1 MMDHRELLELATN
14 LPMGVL
20 EPAEEREL
28 EAHLRTG
35 CAECERVLRESAAA
49 LDALVRTLPPVTP
62 SPDLR
67 ARLLARV
74 QEDRPVARLRTPAAV
89 PRRPWLPY
97 ALAASVLV
105 AFALGVQ
112 VARQRSVLEAVRA
125 QGARQEQQLALA
137 NQRVAEQE
145 QQLAAAEQE
154 RTRLGAE
161 VSTLEGMVADLTA
174 QQTRVVALAGSGP
187 APAAAGRAYLDPES
201 RRLVLVVY
209 ELPPLPAGQSYQL
222 WVISEGEP
230 VSAGVFQLA
239 TAGATRYDTTAEAP
253 KLSGPLTI
261 AVTIEPEGGLPKPSG
276 PIVLAGS

>member
-14 LPMGVL
+14 LPMGIL
-20 EPAEEREL
+20 EPAEEREI
-28 EAHLRTG
+28 EAHLAAG
-35 CAECERVLRESAAA
+35 CAECERALRESAAT
-49 LDALVRTLPPVTP
+49 LDALVGSLPPVAP
-62 SPDLR
+62 PPDLR
-67 ARLLARV
+67 ARLLARAR
-74 QEDRPVARLRTPAAV
+74 EDRPIARISPIARA
-89 PRRPWLPY
+89 PRRSWLPY
-97 ALAASVLV
+97 ALAASLLV
-105 AFALGVQ
+105 AFALGAQ
-112 VARQRSVLEAVRA
+112 VARQRSVLEVLRA
-125 QGARQEQQLALA
+125 QAARQEQQLAA
-137 NQRVAEQE
+137 G
-145 QQLAAAEQE
+145 EQE

-161 VSTLEGMVADLTA
+161 VSTLQGMVADLTA
-174 QQTRVVALAGSGP
+174 QQTRVVALAGAGP

-209 ELPPLPAGQSYQL
+209 QLPPLPAGQSYQL

-239 TAGATRYDTTAEAP
+239 PAGATRYDTTAEAP

>member
-28 EAHLRTG
+28 EAHLRAG
-35 CAECERVLRESAAA
+35 CAECERALRESAAT

-74 QEDRPVARLRTPAAV
+74 QEDRPVARQRGAVAA
-89 PRRPWLPY
+89 PRRSWLPY

-112 VARQRSVLEAVRA
+112 VARQSSMLDEVRA
-125 QGARQEQQLALA
+125 QAARQEQQLALA
-137 NQRVAEQE
+137 NERAAEHEQR
-145 QQLAAAEQE
+145 LAAAEQE
-154 RTRLGAE
+154 RARLGTE

-174 QQTRVVALAGSGP
+174 QQTRVVALAGAGP

-209 ELPPLPAGQSYQL
+209 ELPPLPPGQSYQL

-253 KLSGPLTI
+253 KLAGPLTI